1 MEPSM
6 FEGDMFLATKSRYRM
21 TNLKNNDVIFFHHPV
36 TNLDYVKRIVAMPN
50 DVVKLSSNDFLI
62 NGVNF
67 GEASFSDEDHL
78 SSVQEWTLKEGEYF
92 VVGDNYDNSNDSR
105 VFGPINIQWIL
116 GIVWYRYYSGKN
128 E

>member
-1 MEPSM
+1 M
-6 FEGDMFLATKSRYRM
+6 
-21 TNLKNNDVIFFHHPV
+21 